1 MVKNKQPRF
10 FYGYVVAVAAMFV
23 MAIMWGTFSSFGV
36 FFKPMINEF
45 GWTRAITSGAYSFSI
60 LISGIAGIVAGRLN
74 DKFGPRTVIIGCGLF
89 FGLGFVLMSLTGHIW
104 QLYLFFG
111 VIVAIG
117 LSGSF
122 VPALSTTARWF
133 IKRRGLMCG
142 ITASGAGLG
151 MAFIPP
157 AATWLIASYGWR
169 NAYIVMGIAIAASV
183 IVVAFFLKRDPGQLG
198 QLPYGAGEI
207 KAESLALESGGFSM
221 QKALHTWQFWVLCS
235 VAFCCYV
242 CMDTIILHIVPHA
255 TDLQISAA
263 SAAGILS
270 IIGGFNIAGRIVMG
284 GTGDKIGARKALII
298 TFLLMT
304 LSLAWLLLADEMWMF
319 YPFAAVFGF
328 GYAGVATLLSL
339 GTAWLFGLSSHGV
352 ILGVIVFMS
361 TIGSLVG
368 PVIAGRIYD
377 INKSYQTAFI
387 ILVIFSIT
395 GIILSVLLRP
405 TQTGTHTTEA
415 DHL

>member
-1 MVKNKQPRF
+1 
-10 FYGYVVAVAAMFV
+10 VAIAAMFV
-23 MAIMWGTFSSFGV
+23 MAIMWGAFSSFGV
-36 FFKPMINEF
+36 FFKPMINDF

-60 LISGIAGIVAGRLN
+60 LISGIAGILAGRLN
-74 DKFGPRTVIIGCGLF
+74 DKFGPRIVIIGCSLL
-89 FGLGFVLMSLTGHIW
+89 FGLGFVLMSLIGSLW

-151 MAFIPP
+151 MAIIPP

-169 NAYIVMGIAIAASV
+169 SAYIIVGIAITAALI
-183 IVVAFFLKRDPGQLG
+183 IVALFIRRDPGQMG
-198 QLPYGAGEI
+198 QLPYGANEI
-207 KAESLALESGGFSM
+207 EAESLLFESEGFSM
-221 QKALHTWQFWVLCS
+221 QKALRAWQFWVLCG

-255 TDLQISAA
+255 TDLRISAA
-263 SAAGILS
+263 SAASILAV
-270 IIGGFNIAGRIVMG
+270 IGGFNIAGRIIMG
-284 GTGDKIGARKALII
+284 GTGDRIGARRALII
-298 TFLLMT
+298 TFVLMT
-304 LSLAWLLLADEMWMF
+304 MSLAWLLVANKMWMF

-339 GTAWLFGLSSHGV
+339 GTAWLFGLSSHGI
-352 ILGVIVFMS
+352 ILGAIIFMS
-361 TIGSLVG
+361 TIGSLIG
-368 PVIAGRIYD
+368 PVIAGGIYD
-377 INKSYQTAFI
+377 ITESYQMAFL
-387 ILVIFSIT
+387 ILVIFSII
-395 GIILSVLLRP
+395 GIILSILLRP
-405 TQTGTHTTEA
+405 TKTGTNA
-415 DHL
+415 PAIDL